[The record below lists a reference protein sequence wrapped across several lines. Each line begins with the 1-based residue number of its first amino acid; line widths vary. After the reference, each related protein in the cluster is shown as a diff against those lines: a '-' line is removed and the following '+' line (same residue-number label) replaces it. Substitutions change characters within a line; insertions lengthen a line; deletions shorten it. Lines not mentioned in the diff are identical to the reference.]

1 MNNKDNFEMSQELE
15 QMREQFNILSRKLDE
30 QNIVTEGII
39 RSCAREKMEKYDRRA
54 IWTPMIAWIV
64 LGGWLISKQVTDYG
78 MAQWSVIF
86 SIIACVIE
94 VGLYAY
100 KKFQQSRTLDFNGD
114 IKEFYTQVK
123 ALKGSLFRI
132 TLLSV
137 VIGYVWIGAFLWEFF
152 RVHQINSAK
161 GIFLLVGY
169 LVIMSF
175 IHLRAEKKALGIL
188 DEIADEIEK

>member
-1 MNNKDNFEMSQELE
+1 MNNKDNFEISQELE
-15 QMREQFNILSRKLDE
+15 QMRRQFNILSRKLDE
-30 QNIVTEGII
+30 QNIVTDGIL

-64 LGGWLISKQVTDYG
+64 LGGWLISKQATDYG
-78 MAQWSVIF
+78 MAQWSVMF

-94 VGLYAY
+94 VGLYAF

-114 IKEFYTQVK
+114 IKEFYAQVK
-123 ALKGSLFRI
+123 SLKGSLLKT

-137 VIGYVWIGAFLWEFF
+137 IVGYVWIGAFLWEFF
-152 RVHQINSAK
+152 RVHPINSAK

-169 LVIMSF
+169 VVIMSF

-188 DEIADEIEK
+188 DEIAEEIDK

>member
-1 MNNKDNFEMSQELE
+1 MNNKDNFEISQELE

-30 QNIVTEGII
+30 QNIVTDGIL

-64 LGGWLISKQVTDYG
+64 LGGWLISKQATDYG

-94 VGLYAY
+94 VGLYAF
-100 KKFQQSRTLDFNGD
+100 KKFQQSRTLDFNGN
-114 IKEFYTQVK
+114 IKEFYAQVK
-123 ALKGSLFRI
+123 SLKGSLLKT

-137 VIGYVWIGAFLWEFF
+137 IVGYVWIGAFLWEFF
-152 RVHQINSAK
+152 RVHPINSAK

-169 LVIMSF
+169 VVIMSF

-188 DEIADEIEK
+188 DEIAEEIEK

>member
-1 MNNKDNFEMSQELE
+1 MNNKDNFEISQELE

-30 QNIVTEGII
+30 QNIVTDGIL

-64 LGGWLISKQVTDYG
+64 LGGWLISKQATDYG

-114 IKEFYTQVK
+114 IKEFYAQVK
-123 ALKGSLFRI
+123 SLKGSLLKT

-137 VIGYVWIGAFLWEFF
+137 IVGYVWIGAFLWEFF
-152 RVHQINSAK
+152 RVHPINSAK

-169 LVIMSF
+169 VVIMSF

-188 DEIADEIEK
+188 DEIAEEIEK

>member
-15 QMREQFNILSRKLDE
+15 QMKEQFNILSRKLDE
-30 QNIVTEGII
+30 QNIVTDGIL

-64 LGGWLISKQVTDYG
+64 LGGWLIYKQATDYG

-86 SIIACVIE
+86 STLACVIE
-94 VGLYAY
+94 VGLYAF

-114 IKEFYTQVK
+114 IKEFYVQVK
-123 ALKGSLFRI
+123 SLKGSLLKT

-137 VIGYVWIGAFLWEFF
+137 IVGYVWIGAFLWEFF
-152 RVHQINSAK
+152 RVHPINSAK

-169 LVIMSF
+169 VVIMSF

-188 DEIADEIEK
+188 DEIAEEIEK

>member
-1 MNNKDNFEMSQELE
+1 MNNKDNFEISQELE
-15 QMREQFNILSRKLDE
+15 QMREQFNILSRRLDE
-30 QNIVTEGII
+30 QNIVTDGIL
-39 RSCAREKMEKYDRRA
+39 RSCAREKMDKYDRRA

-64 LGGWLISKQVTDYG
+64 LGGWLISKQATDYG

-94 VGLYAY
+94 VGLYAF
-100 KKFQQSRTLDFNGD
+100 KKFQQSRTLGFNGD

-123 ALKGSLFRI
+123 ALKGSLLRT

-137 VIGYVWIGAFLWEFF
+137 VVGYVWIGAFLWEFF
-152 RVHQINSAK
+152 RVHPINSAK

-169 LVIMSF
+169 VVIMSF

-188 DEIADEIEK
+188 DEIAEEIEK

>member
-30 QNIVTEGII
+30 QNIVTDGIL

-64 LGGWLISKQVTDYG
+64 LGGWLIYKQATDYG

-86 SIIACVIE
+86 STLACVIE
-94 VGLYAY
+94 VGLYAF

-114 IKEFYTQVK
+114 IKEFYVQVK
-123 ALKGSLFRI
+123 SLKGSLLKT

-137 VIGYVWIGAFLWEFF
+137 IVGYVWIGAFLWEFF
-152 RVHQINSAK
+152 RVHPINSAK

-169 LVIMSF
+169 VVIMSF

-188 DEIADEIEK
+188 DEIAEEIEK

>member
-1 MNNKDNFEMSQELE
+1 MNNKDNFEISQELE
-15 QMREQFNILSRKLDE
+15 QMRKQFNILSRKLDE
-30 QNIVTEGII
+30 QNIVTDGIL

-64 LGGWLISKQVTDYG
+64 LGGWLIYKQATDYG

-94 VGLYAY
+94 VGLYAF

-114 IKEFYTQVK
+114 IKEFYAQVK
-123 ALKGSLFRI
+123 SLKGSLLKT

-137 VIGYVWIGAFLWEFF
+137 IVGYVWIGAFLWEFF
-152 RVHQINSAK
+152 RVHPINSAK

-169 LVIMSF
+169 VVIMSF

-188 DEIADEIEK
+188 DEIAEEIEK

>member
-1 MNNKDNFEMSQELE
+1 MNNKDNFEISQELE

-64 LGGWLISKQVTDYG
+64 LGGWLISKQATDYG

-100 KKFQQSRTLDFNGD
+100 KKLQQSRTLDFNGD

-152 RVHQINSAK
+152 RVHPINSAK

>member
-1 MNNKDNFEMSQELE
+1 MNNKDNFEISQELE
-15 QMREQFNILSRKLDE
+15 QMRKQFNILSRKLDD
-30 QNIVTEGII
+30 QNIVTDGIL

-64 LGGWLISKQVTDYG
+64 LGGWLISKQATDYG
-78 MAQWSVIF
+78 MAQWSVMF

-94 VGLYAY
+94 VGLYAF

-114 IKEFYTQVK
+114 IKEFYAQVK
-123 ALKGSLFRI
+123 SLKGSLLKT

-137 VIGYVWIGAFLWEFF
+137 IVGYVWIGAFLWEFF
-152 RVHQINSAK
+152 RVHPINSAK

-169 LVIMSF
+169 VVIMSF
-175 IHLRAEKKALGIL
+175 IHLRAEKKTLGIL
-188 DEIADEIEK
+188 DEIAAEIEK

>member
-1 MNNKDNFEMSQELE
+1 MNNKDNFEISQELE

-30 QNIVTEGII
+30 QNIVTDGIL

-54 IWTPMIAWIV
+54 IWTPMIVWIV
-64 LGGWLISKQVTDYG
+64 LGGWLIFKQATDYG

-94 VGLYAY
+94 VGLYAF

-114 IKEFYTQVK
+114 IKEFYAQVK
-123 ALKGSLFRI
+123 SLKGSLLKT

-137 VIGYVWIGAFLWEFF
+137 IVGYVWIGAFLWEFF
-152 RVHQINSAK
+152 RVHPINSAK

-169 LVIMSF
+169 VVIMSF

-188 DEIADEIEK
+188 DEIAEEIDK

>member
-1 MNNKDNFEMSQELE
+1 MNNKDNFEISQELE
-15 QMREQFNILSRKLDE
+15 QMRKQFNILSRKLDE
-30 QNIVTEGII
+30 QNIVTDGIL

-64 LGGWLISKQVTDYG
+64 LGGWLISKQATDYG

-94 VGLYAY
+94 VGLYAF
-100 KKFQQSRTLDFNGD
+100 KKFQQTKTLDFNGD
-114 IKEFYTQVK
+114 IKEFYAQVK
-123 ALKGSLFRI
+123 SLKGSLLKT

-137 VIGYVWIGAFLWEFF
+137 VVGYVWIGAFLWEFF
-152 RVHQINSAK
+152 RVHPINSAN

-169 LVIMSF
+169 VVIMSF

-188 DEIADEIEK
+188 DEIAEEIEK

>member
-1 MNNKDNFEMSQELE
+1 MNNKDNFEISQELE
-15 QMREQFNILSRKLDE
+15 QMRKQFNILSRKLDE
-30 QNIVTEGII
+30 QNIVTDGIL

-64 LGGWLISKQVTDYG
+64 LGGWLISKQATDYG
-78 MAQWSVIF
+78 MAQWSVMF

-94 VGLYAY
+94 VGLYAF

-114 IKEFYTQVK
+114 IKEFYAQVK
-123 ALKGSLFRI
+123 SLKGSLLKT

-137 VIGYVWIGAFLWEFF
+137 IVGYVWIGAFLWEFF
-152 RVHQINSAK
+152 RVHPINSAK

-169 LVIMSF
+169 VVIMSF

-188 DEIADEIEK
+188 DEIAEEIEK

>member
-1 MNNKDNFEMSQELE
+1 MNNKDNFKISQELE

-30 QNIVTEGII
+30 QNIVTDGIL

-64 LGGWLISKQVTDYG
+64 LGGWLISKQATDYG

-94 VGLYAY
+94 VGLYAF

-114 IKEFYTQVK
+114 IKEFYAQVK
-123 ALKGSLFRI
+123 SLKGSLLKT

-137 VIGYVWIGAFLWEFF
+137 VVGYVWIGAFLWEFF
-152 RVHQINSAK
+152 RVHPINSAK

-169 LVIMSF
+169 VVIMSF

-188 DEIADEIEK
+188 DEIAEEIEK